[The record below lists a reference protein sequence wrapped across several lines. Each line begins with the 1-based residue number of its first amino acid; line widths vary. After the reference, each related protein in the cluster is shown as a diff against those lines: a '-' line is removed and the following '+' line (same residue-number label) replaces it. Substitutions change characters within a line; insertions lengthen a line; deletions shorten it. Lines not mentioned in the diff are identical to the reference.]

1 MLLLDNLEQLTA
13 GTAVLGEL
21 LAECPDVTL
30 LVTSREPLLLAGE
43 QQYEVPVLERGDAV
57 ELFITRAHAVK
68 PTIEVGA
75 DIAERICERLDCLP
89 LAIELAAART
99 KALSPAEILARLDTR
114 LPLLTGGPRD
124 APRRQR
130 TLSATID
137 WSHELLN
144 SEERRL
150 FARLA
155 VFAGGCTLAAAQAV
169 CGARLDTLQ
178 ALVDRSLIRT
188 DGERYWMLQTLREY
202 ALERLEQTGE
212 QDVLRQRHLE
222 HYLHLVE
229 HTAPRLSTHHEREAL
244 AVLDGEI
251 DNLRAA
257 LQWALEAAPP
267 DALRL
272 VHTASYL
279 PTPPTGRWNR

>member
-1 MLLLDNLEQLTA
+1 LLLDNLEQLTA

-21 LAECPDVTL
+21 IAECPDVTL

-43 QQYEVPVLERGDAV
+43 QQYEVPVLERVDAV

-137 WSHELLN
+137 
-144 SEERRL
+144 
-150 FARLA
+150 
-155 VFAGGCTLAAAQAV
+155 
-169 CGARLDTLQ
+169 
-178 ALVDRSLIRT
+178 
-188 DGERYWMLQTLREY
+188 
-202 ALERLEQTGE
+202 
-212 QDVLRQRHLE
+212 
-222 HYLHLVE
+222 
-229 HTAPRLSTHHEREAL
+229 
-244 AVLDGEI
+244 
-251 DNLRAA
+251 
-257 LQWALEAAPP
+257 
-267 DALRL
+267 
-272 VHTASYL
+272 
-279 PTPPTGRWNR
+279 